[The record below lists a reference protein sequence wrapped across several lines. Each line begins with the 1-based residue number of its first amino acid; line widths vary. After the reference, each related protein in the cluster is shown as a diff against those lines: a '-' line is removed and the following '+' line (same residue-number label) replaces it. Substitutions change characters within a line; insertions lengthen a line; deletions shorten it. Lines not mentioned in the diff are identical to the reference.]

1 MNLVT
6 DETLIE
12 KVLAGE
18 CQAFEILIKKH
29 QGVIYNYLYKIT
41 LSKEDAE
48 DITQEVFIKAYNKL
62 YTFERKANFSTWL
75 FKIAV
80 NTLND
85 NFKKKKVFELEKE
98 EAMMSIKCSERDI
111 PEEALSL
118 KEKKLE
124 VLKLLEGLTLEQK
137 NAIILKY
144 VRGLSYKEI
153 GKVLGV
159 SEESAKMK
167 VYRARKKLCNTR
179 SSNTIEG
186 SVLSEL

>member
-6 DETLIE
+6 DEILIE
-12 KVLAGE
+12 KVLEGE

-29 QGVIYNYLYKIT
+29 QGIIYNYLYKIT

-48 DITQEVFIKAYNKL
+48 DMTQEVFLKAYNKL

-85 NFKKKKVFELEKE
+85 SLKKKKVHEIEKE
-98 EAMMSIKCSERDI
+98 EAMMNIKCSERDI

-124 VLKLLEGLTLEQK
+124 VLRLLEGLTLEQK

-144 VRGLSYKEI
+144 VKGFSYKEI

>member
-29 QGVIYNYLYKIT
+29 QGIIYNYLYKIT

-48 DITQEVFIKAYNKL
+48 DMTQEVFIKAYNKL

-98 EAMMSIKCSERDI
+98 DAMMSIKCSERDI

-124 VLKLLEGLTLEQK
+124 VLRLLEGLTLEQK

-144 VRGLSYKEI
+144 VKGFSYKEI

>member
-1 MNLVT
+1 MVT

-144 VRGLSYKEI
+144 VRGFSYKEI

>member
-62 YTFERKANFSTWL
+62 YTFEKKANFSTWL

-124 VLKLLEGLTLEQK
+124 ILRLLEGLTLEQK

-144 VRGLSYKEI
+144 VRGFSYKEI

-167 VYRARKKLCNTR
+167 VYRARKKLCSTR

>member
-144 VRGLSYKEI
+144 VRGFSYKEI

>member
-29 QGVIYNYLYKIT
+29 QGIIYNYLYKIT
-41 LSKEDAE
+41 LSREDSE
-48 DITQEVFIKAYNKL
+48 DMTQEVFIKAYNKL

-85 NFKKKKVFELEKE
+85 SFKKKKAFELEKE

-124 VLKLLEGLTLEQK
+124 VLRFLEGLTLEQK
-137 NAIILKY
+137 NAVILKY
-144 VRGLSYKEI
+144 VKGFSYREI
-153 GKVLGV
+153 AKVLGI

-167 VYRARKKLCNTR
+167 VYRARKKLCSTR

>member
-29 QGVIYNYLYKIT
+29 QGIIYNYLYKIT

-48 DITQEVFIKAYNKL
+48 DMTQEVFIKAYNKL

-85 NFKKKKVFELEKE
+85 SLKKKKVYEIEKE

-124 VLKLLEGLTLEQK
+124 VLRLLEGLTLEQK

-144 VRGLSYKEI
+144 VRGFSYKEI

>member
-1 MNLVT
+1 MKLVT
-6 DETLIE
+6 DEILIE
-12 KVLAGE
+12 KVLEGE

-29 QGVIYNYLYKIT
+29 QGIIYNYLYKIT

-48 DITQEVFIKAYNKL
+48 DMTQEVFIKAYNKL

-85 NFKKKKVFELEKE
+85 NFKKKKVFELGKE
-98 EAMMSIKCSERDI
+98 DAMMSIKCSERDI

-124 VLKLLEGLTLEQK
+124 VLRLLEGLTLEQK

-144 VRGLSYKEI
+144 VRGFSYKEI

-179 SSNTIEG
+179 SSNSIEG

>member
-12 KVLAGE
+12 QVLAGE

-98 EAMMSIKCSERDI
+98 EAMLSIKCSERDI

-124 VLKLLEGLTLEQK
+124 VLRLLEGLTLEQK

-144 VRGLSYKEI
+144 VRGFSYKEI

>member
-124 VLKLLEGLTLEQK
+124 VLRLLEGLTLEQK

-144 VRGLSYKEI
+144 VRGFSYKEI

-179 SSNTIEG
+179 NSNTIEG